1 MEYKKKFREL
11 DNIMDL
17 IEKNNDIDKQLELY
31 EKGKKKCNSLEK
43 NINIQK
49 NNMEKL
55 EDDFIKGNI
64 DFQEEET
71 EDIKKI
77 LNELEEIYKKINSDE
92 IPVDELEKFYKQ
104 SLILKKKS
112 QEFCKKKDLKIEYL

>member
-49 NNMEKL
+49 NNIEKL

-64 DFQEEET
+64 DFQEEGT

>member
-1 MEYKKKFREL
+1 
-11 DNIMDL
+11 
-17 IEKNNDIDKQLELY
+17 
-31 EKGKKKCNSLEK
+31 
-43 NINIQK
+43 
-49 NNMEKL
+49 MEKL